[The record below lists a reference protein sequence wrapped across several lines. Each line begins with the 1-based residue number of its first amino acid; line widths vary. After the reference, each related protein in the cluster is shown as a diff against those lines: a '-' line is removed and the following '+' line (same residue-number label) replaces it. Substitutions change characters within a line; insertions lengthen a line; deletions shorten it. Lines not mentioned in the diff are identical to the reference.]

1 VKGSPDVVVDVAI
14 LGGGI
19 AGLWLLDR
27 LQHHGFST
35 ALFEA
40 DALGAGQSVASQGII
55 HGGTKYTL
63 GLAFD
68 TAVKELREMPATWSN
83 SLQGSKGPDL
93 SRARV
98 LSPRTYMWVP
108 RQLGGG
114 LLGVF
119 SRVVMRSRLV
129 RLPRSEWPDGLHSHS
144 AAGSVYALD
153 ELVLDIPSVLQALR
167 AAHRVRIRRIPDP
180 EQLSFGDGDGCL
192 RVGDIS
198 VGAQRFV
205 LAAGVG
211 NEGLLLR
218 AGVDGVRQQRRPLH
232 QVLVAGMK
240 QAIYAHCVG
249 KSSRPLATITA
260 HPGSAG
266 DYVWNVGGL
275 VAEDGVA
282 ESEAQLVRRARR
294 ELPRLFPAADFGA
307 ARWAT
312 FRIDRAEGAFAGGR
326 RPSGPLVD
334 SKGRFIVAWPTKL
347 ALAPAL
353 SDRVVRL
360 LREDQVRPGASE
372 IEALSALAEPDV
384 ARPPWEG
391 IEAWS

>member
-1 VKGSPDVVVDVAI
+1 MKGSPDVVVDVAI

-27 LQHHGFST
+27 LQHHGFSA

-63 GLAFD
+63 GLALD
-68 TAVKELREMPATWSN
+68 TAVKELREMPATWSD
-83 SLQGSKGPDL
+83 SLQGSGGPDL

-108 RQLGGG
+108 RQFGGG
-114 LLGVF
+114 LLGFF
-119 SRVVMRSRLV
+119 SRIVMRSRV
-129 RLPRSEWPDGLHSHS
+129 RGLPRSEWPDGLHSHS

-153 ELVLDIPSVLQALR
+153 EFVLDIPSVLEALR
-167 AAHRVRIRRIPDP
+167 AAHRQRIRRIPAP
-180 EQLSFGDGDGCL
+180 EHLSFSDGEGCL
-192 RVGDIS
+192 RVGDIV

-205 LAAGVG
+205 LAAGAG
-211 NEGLLLR
+211 NEQLLLR

-240 QAIYAHCVG
+240 QPLYVHCVG
-249 KSSRPLATITA
+249 KSARPLATITA

-275 VAEDGVA
+275 VAEEGVS
-282 ESEAQLVRRARR
+282 ESEAQLVQRARR
-294 ELPRLFPAADFGA
+294 ELPRLFPAADFGN

-312 FRIDRAEGAFAGGR
+312 FRIDRAEGAIAGGR
-326 RPSGPLVD
+326 RPSGPLVEARD
-334 SKGRFIVAWPTKL
+334 RFIVAWPTKL

-353 SDRVVRL
+353 SDRVVRVL
-360 LREDQVRPGASE
+360 HEQQLRPGASE
-372 IEALSALAEPDV
+372 IEALTALAEPEV

>member
-1 VKGSPDVVVDVAI
+1 VKGSPDVTIDVAI

-27 LQHHGFST
+27 LQHQGFSA

-55 HGGTKYTL
+55 HGGAKYTL
-63 GLAFD
+63 GLALD
-68 TAVKELREMPATWSN
+68 TAVKELREMPATWSD
-83 SLQGSKGPDL
+83 SLQGSRGPDL
-93 SRARV
+93 SRART
-98 LSPRTYMWVP
+98 LSPNTYLWVP

-114 LLGVF
+114 LLGAF
-119 SRVVMRSRLV
+119 SRLLMRSRI
-129 RLPRSEWPDGLHSHS
+129 RGLPRSEWPDALSSHS

-153 ELVLDIPSVLQALR
+153 ELVVDIPSVLEALR
-167 AAHRVRIRRIPDP
+167 AGHRERVRRIPDR
-180 EQLSFGDGDGCL
+180 EGLSFGNGDGRL
-192 RVGDIS
+192 KVGDIS
-198 VGAQRFV
+198 VGARRFV
-205 LAAGVG
+205 LAAGAG
-211 NEGLLLR
+211 NEELLLR

-232 QVLVAGMK
+232 QVLVGGMK
-240 QAIYAHCVG
+240 QRLYAHCVG
-249 KSSRPLATITA
+249 KSTRPLATVTA
-260 HPGSAG
+260 HPCPAG

-282 ESEAQLVRRARR
+282 ESEAQLVERARR

-312 FRIDRAEGAFAGGR
+312 LRIDRAEGAIAGGR

-334 SKGRFIVAWPTKL
+334 SRDRFIVAWPSKL
-347 ALAPAL
+347 ALAPVL
-353 SDRVVRL
+353 SERVVQL
-360 LREDQVRPGASE
+360 LREQQVRPGAAE

-391 IEAWS
+391 IGAWS